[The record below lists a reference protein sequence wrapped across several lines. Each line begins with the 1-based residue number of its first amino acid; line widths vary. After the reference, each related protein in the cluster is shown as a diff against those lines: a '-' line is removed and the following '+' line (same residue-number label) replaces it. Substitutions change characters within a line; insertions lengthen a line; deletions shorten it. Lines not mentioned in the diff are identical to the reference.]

1 MTLYLRLNILKKI
14 VFQCRNFMFEC
25 SKLISYD
32 HGVKLQA
39 VPLFDLN
46 LHDESITEKKKI
58 SINKPSNNY

>member
-1 MTLYLRLNILKKI
+1 
-14 VFQCRNFMFEC
+14 MFDYNN
-25 SKLISYD
+25 LISYD
-32 HGVKLQA
+32 HGVELQA